1 MTFDFLAVR
10 NRTAPTSSLY
20 PDLGALPGRVEAE
33 PTDGARVPL
42 PVERVVVQRYDGVAW
57 NDIADLESPG
67 QIDAILTDCRLFL
80 VSSAVD
86 EVIPRAVNVPAE
98 GQVVAQCRHEWI
110 ARLEADPPEL
120 IVDTAVADRLGGRLF
135 PLEGFDALAELVRQ
149 RYTRV
154 DTVDDAP
161 IYRLR
166 PNGPTP

>member
-1 MTFDFLAVR
+1 MVYPSIHTGGTLYAAAVR
-10 NRTAPTSSLY
+10 LQYSSHRFRLPAGGFTHSEFITGRSGGRRSHLVTEADVPDEELY
-20 PDLGALPGRVEAE
+20 R
-33 PTDGARVPL
+33 
-42 PVERVVVQRYDGVAW
+42 
-57 NDIADLESPG
+57 
-67 QIDAILTDCRLFL
+67 
-80 VSSAVD
+80 
-86 EVIPRAVNVPAE
+86 
-98 GQVVAQCRHEWI
+98 EWI

-120 IVDTAVADRLGGRLF
+120 IVDTAAADRRGGRWF